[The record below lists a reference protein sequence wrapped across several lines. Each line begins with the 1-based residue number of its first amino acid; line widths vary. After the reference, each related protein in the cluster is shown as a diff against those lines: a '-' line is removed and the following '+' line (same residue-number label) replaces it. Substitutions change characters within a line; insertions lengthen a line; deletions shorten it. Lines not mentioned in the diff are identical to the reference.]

1 MAARN
6 RMEQGEEPRAAEL
19 AARRE
24 FGNRT
29 LVQEVTREMW
39 GWSWLEALWQDV
51 RYALRGMRRAPGFTA
66 VVVVSLALG
75 IGANTAIFS
84 LIDAVMLRM
93 LPVHEPGRLVELLHR
108 FPGEPHFNGFSWQ
121 SYRYF
126 LDSNRTLSGL
136 IGTARASNP
145 SYPPGSWFRVRTGGP
160 EPERVDGVYVT
171 GNYFHVLGVKSAL
184 GRLIGPEDDHVDE
197 PAHVAIVSWPFWKNR
212 FNLDRAILGR
222 QIVVDD
228 VPVTIVGVA
237 AREFTGCHIESRQD
251 IWLPLA
257 LQTIAQP
264 GNNYSR
270 LRGGD
275 LTLVGRLKPDVSL
288 EQARAEMMVLYR
300 QTVADDKSGGARFLR
315 VMRFEMEP
323 AGAGLAGARDQFAR
337 PLLVLM
343 AVVGLLLLIACTNV
357 ATLLLA
363 RAAARQREMAL
374 RISLGATRFRLVRQA
389 ITESL
394 LLSGVGAGLG
404 VLLAY
409 FGAGA
414 LVRIMASGRET
425 VVLHV
430 SPDARVLLFTV
441 AAAVMTG
448 LLLGL
453 APAWRAWGTAPA
465 SSLRAAGAAGD
476 TRFRHFLGK
485 SLVVAQVAL
494 SMVLLAAAGLFL
506 SHLSNLYA
514 NLGFERDRV
523 LLVTLDPS
531 RSGYRREQL
540 AQPYRELLQRLEALP
555 GVRSATLSGMTPI
568 SGVGANRD
576 ATVEGYQ
583 PSPGELRYIVE
594 NWVAPKYFETY
605 GTPLLAGRDFRF
617 EDEGRPRV
625 AIVNRSMARHY
636 FGDASPI
643 GKHVQFDGDDRP
655 YEIVGVVGDAKY
667 GRVSEATPRT
677 IYLNAFQDGKLSS
690 QFSIRTSIAPAA
702 VAGDVRRLVKDVA
715 RNITVD
721 RVMTLA
727 DQVDASIV
735 PERLVVTLSALF
747 GALGSLLA
755 AIGLY
760 GLLSYA
766 VARRTNEIGIRMA
779 LGATPSAMSRMVLR
793 DALRMVC
800 AGLAIGAPMAL
811 WGKSFAASLIQDLPV
826 KSGVPIVFGAAMM
839 AVALVAAYVPA
850 RRAARVEPVE
860 ALRYD

>member
-1 MAARN
+1 M
-6 RMEQGEEPRAAEL
+6 RMWPTVS
-19 AARRE
+19 RR
-24 FGNRT
+24 RRDQ
-29 LVQEVTREMW
+29 VQEVTRQMW
-39 GWSWLEALWQDV
+39 GWNSLERLWQDI
-51 RYALRGMRRAPGFTA
+51 RYALRGMRRTPGFTA
-66 VVVVSLALG
+66 VTVVSLALG

-84 LIDAVMLRM
+84 LIDTVMLRT
-93 LPVHEPGRLVELLHR
+93 LPVHDPGRLVELLHR

-126 LDSNRTLSGL
+126 LDHNRTFSGL
-136 IGTARASNP
+136 IGTARSGNP
-145 SYPPGSWFRVRTGGP
+145 SYPPGSWFRVRAEGP

-171 GNYFHVLGVKSAL
+171 GNYFPALGVKPAL
-184 GRLIGPEDDHVDE
+184 GRLIGPEDDRLDA
-197 PAHVAIVSWPFWKNR
+197 PAHVAVVSWPFWKNR
-212 FNLDRAILGR
+212 FNLDRATLGR

-228 VPVTIVGVA
+228 VPVTIVGVT
-237 AREFTGCHIESRQD
+237 ARGFAGCHVESRQD

-264 GNNYSR
+264 ANNYSR
-270 LRGGD
+270 SRGGD
-275 LTLVGRLKPDVSL
+275 LTLLGRLKPDVSVN
-288 EQARAEMMVLYR
+288 QARAEMAILYR
-300 QTVADDKSGGARFLR
+300 QTVEDDKSGGARFLR

-323 AGAGLAGARDQFAR
+323 AGAGLSGVRDQYAR

-357 ATLLLA
+357 ASLLLA
-363 RAAARQREMAL
+363 RAATRQREMAL
-374 RISLGATRFRLVRQA
+374 RVSLGATRFRLVRQA

-394 LLSGVGAGLG
+394 LLSGAGTGLG

-409 FGAGA
+409 SGAGV
-414 LVRIMASGRET
+414 LLRIIASGREP
-425 VVLHV
+425 VEIHV
-430 SPDARVLLFTV
+430 SPDARVLLFT
-441 AAAVMTG
+441 AGAAVMTG
-448 LLLGL
+448 LLFGL

-465 SSLRAAGAAGD
+465 SSLRAAGAAGE
-476 TRFRHFLGK
+476 TRLRRLLGK

-506 SHLSNLYA
+506 GHLSNLYS

-540 AQPYRELLQRLEALP
+540 AQPYRDLLQRLEGLP

-568 SGVGANRD
+568 SGAGANRD

-605 GTPLLAGRDFRF
+605 GTPLVAGRDFRF
-617 EDEGRPRV
+617 EDQGRPRV
-625 AIVNRSMARHY
+625 AIVNRTMARHY

-643 GKHVQFDGDDRP
+643 GKHVLFDGDDRP

-667 GRVSEATPRT
+667 RDAGEATPRT
-677 IYLNAFQDGKLSS
+677 IYFNAFQDGRLFS

-702 VAGDVRRLVKDVA
+702 VAGEVRRAVREAAK
-715 RNITVD
+715 NITVA
-721 RVMTLA
+721 RVTTLA

-735 PERLVVTLSALF
+735 PERLIAMLSGLF
-747 GALGSLLA
+747 GALGALLA

-760 GLLSYA
+760 GLLSYT

-779 LGATPSAMSRMVLR
+779 LGATESAMSRMVLG
-793 DALRMVC
+793 DALGMVS
-800 AGLAIGAPMAL
+800 AGLAIGAPVAV
-811 WGKSFAASLIQDLPV
+811 WGQSFAASLIQNLPVQSDLPIAF
-826 KSGVPIVFGAAMM
+826 GVVAMI

-860 ALRYD
+860 ALRYE